1 MLLLE
6 FECKMSNPQ
15 EYDLSSAGAFIDT
28 SGDRNMKRKKAVQ
41 EKTRGDIE
49 EEELEALVF
58 GKQPFKP
65 AEDSSTEE
73 VTDYARTHVL
83 T

>member
-1 MLLLE
+1 
-6 FECKMSNPQ
+6 MSNPR
-15 EYDLSSAGAFIDT
+15 ECDLSSAGAFIDT
-28 SGDRNMKRKKAVQ
+28 SGDRNMKGKKTVQ
-41 EKTRGDIE
+41 EKNRDDMD

-58 GKQPFKP
+58 GTQPFKP

-73 VTDYARTHVL
+73 VTDPIYTHVL